1 MIYIRGMT
9 SNLETEILWDTWG
22 VPHIFAP
29 NDPEVFRAMGW
40 AQMQAHGNLLS
51 RLYGIARGR
60 GAEYWGERYL
70 ESDIL
75 LHRMGLP
82 GRASEWWALQTPEMR
97 ANLEAFIAGANAH
110 ATAHPDHLDPAVR
123 AVLPLRPTDLMAHIL
138 RVYFVYLTQLGQR
151 PLGAPFN
158 DLLLSHQLFP
168 DGPSMGT
175 GVAGSNAWAIA
186 PGRTR
191 HGHALLL
198 ANPHLYWG
206 DFHTFFEVHLNAP
219 GLELYGV
226 MQVGWPL
233 PRYGFN
239 AQLGWAHTVNT
250 LKGWDAF
257 ALEVNQD
264 GTHYHLDDQ
273 WLPFERQELSLA
285 VRGDEG
291 MRTHAFTV
299 LRSLHGP
306 VVAHQEGKPVALRVV
321 GVDQAQTPGIFE
333 QYWCMARSRNLA
345 EFQSALGMAQNP
357 MFTVMYADA
366 EGNILHKFGG
376 LVPRRKGGGWLDW
389 APTLPGNRRDL
400 IWEEVHSFEELPEA
414 HNPTSG
420 WLQNANNG
428 PWLTTLP
435 AALDPGQFPAYM
447 APQGL
452 TPREQRSL
460 QMLANQPQATL
471 ESVLESAGSTLSET
485 ALRLVPSLVEAASQS
500 DHPLARSAAQVL
512 AQWDRRYEPD
522 SAGAALF
529 AQWLLA
535 MQPRDRMLSNV
546 FAEPW
551 DASRPLQ
558 TPQGLAQ
565 PDLAV
570 ERLVEVAAQWQAQ
583 GIPLERTWGQIARIR
598 RGRFD
603 FPGHGLLDPYGV
615 FRSSGFVQDA
625 DGRFRT
631 VFGTTY
637 IAAIEFARPVRAQVL
652 LAYGNSSQ
660 ADSPHFGDQLE
671 LFAHKQMRNA
681 WLTRAEIEA
690 HLQKQE
696 WLPAS

>member
-1 MIYIRGMT
+1 MLYIRGMT
-9 SNLETEILWDTWG
+9 PNHPTEVLWDTWG
-22 VPHIFAP
+22 VPHIFAS
-29 NDPEVFRAMGW
+29 NDPAVFHAMGW
-40 AQMQAHGNLLS
+40 TQMQAHGNLLL

-60 GAEYWGERYL
+60 GAEYWGEKYL
-70 ESDIL
+70 ESDVL

-82 GRASEWWALQTPEMR
+82 ERASDWWVQQSTAMR
-97 ANLEAFIAGANAH
+97 SNLEAFIAGANAH
-110 ATAHPDHLDPAVR
+110 AAAHPENLESAVQ
-123 AVLPLRPTDLMAHIL
+123 AVLPLRPADLMAHIL

-186 PGRTR
+186 PERTR

-226 MQVGWPL
+226 IQVGWPL

-239 AQLGWAHTVNT
+239 AQMGWAHTVNT

-257 ALEVNQD
+257 ALELDPGGNHYRLD
-264 GTHYHLDDQ
+264 GQ
-273 WLPFERQELSLA
+273 WLPLERQEMTVQ
-285 VRGDEG
+285 VRREDGLHPHRFE
-291 MRTHAFTV
+291 V
-299 LRSLHGP
+299 QRSRHGP
-306 VVAHQEGKPVALRVV
+306 VVAYQEGKPVALRVV
-321 GVDQAQTPGIFE
+321 GVDQAQTPGLFE
-333 QYWCMARSRNLA
+333 QYWRMARSQNLA
-345 EFQSALGMAQNP
+345 EFRAALGMAQNP

-366 EGNILHKFGG
+366 KGNILHQFGG
-376 LVPRRKGGGWLDW
+376 LVPRRKGGSWLDW
-389 APTLPGNRRDL
+389 APTLPGDRGDL
-400 IWEEVHSFEELPEA
+400 IWNEVHTFEELPVV
-414 HNPTSG
+414 HNPASG

-435 AALDPGQFPAYM
+435 SALDPDQFPPYM

-460 QMLANQPQATL
+460 QMISHQPQATL

-485 ALRLVPSLVEAASQS
+485 ALRLVPSLVEVARVST
-500 DHPLARSAAQVL
+500 HPPTRAAAQVL
-512 AQWDRRYEPD
+512 ADWNLEFEPD

-535 MQPRDRMLSNV
+535 MQPRDRMLSNL

-551 DASRPLQ
+551 DASRPMQ
-558 TPQGLAQ
+558 TPRGLAR
-565 PDLAV
+565 PDLAA
-570 ERLVEVAAQWQAQ
+570 ERLGEVATRWNAQ
-583 GIPLERTWGQIARIR
+583 GVSLLTPWGQLARVR
-598 RGRFD
+598 RGPFD
-603 FPGHGLLDPYGV
+603 LPGHGLLDPYGV

-625 DGRFRT
+625 DGCHRT

-637 IAAIEFARPVRAQVL
+637 VAAVEFSQPVRARVL

-660 ADSPHFGDQLE
+660 PHSPHYGDQLP
-671 LFAHKQMRNA
+671 LFASRQMRDA
-681 WLTRAEIEA
+681 WLTRPEIEA
-690 HLQKQE
+690 HLQRRE
-696 WLPAS
+696 WLLAN